1 MLRRSL
7 VGINDSW
14 RDPIRKLVLAVGKQQ
29 RSFANTSVAHYH
41 DLNIVLLNNPELWQ
55 LIEKFFFDQES
66 RPMVAFIRWN
76 GNILIRG
83 WLAPALSLST
93 S

>member
-7 VGINDSW
+7 VGIYDS
-14 RDPIRKLVLAVGKQQ
+14 RRYPVRKFVLAVGKQQ
-29 RSFANTSVAHYH
+29 RSFADTSVAHDH
-41 DLNIVLLNNPELWQ
+41 DLDIVLLNNPELWQ
-55 LIEKFFFDQES
+55 LIKKFLFNQQS
-66 RPMVAFIRWN
+66 RPMAAFIRRN

>member
-7 VGINDSW
+7 VGIDDSR
-14 RDPIRKLVLAVGKQQ
+14 RDPVRKFVLAVGKQQ
-29 RSFANTSVAHYH
+29 RSFSDTSVAHDH
-41 DLNIVLLNNPELWQ
+41 DLDIVLLNNPELWQ
-55 LIEKFFFDQES
+55 LIKKFLFNQQS
-66 RPMVAFIRWN
+66 RPMAAFIRRN
-76 GNILIRG
+76 GNILIRW

>member
-7 VGINDSW
+7 VGIDDSR
-14 RDPIRKLVLAVGKQQ
+14 RDPVRKFVLAVGKQQ
-29 RSFANTSVAHYH
+29 RSFADTSVTYDH
-41 DLNIVLLNNPELWQ
+41 DFYIVLLNSPKLWQ
-55 LIEKFFFDQES
+55 LIEKFLFDQES
-66 RPMVAFIRWN
+66 RSMAAFIRRN

-83 WLAPALSLST
+83 WLAPALSLGT